1 MAIKMNLDTIRA
13 SIKKKFDSFDI
24 EFGTDVLKL
33 RNPIRLPEKSRD
45 ALLAAVEGL
54 GAKEKSEDG
63 EEVEDKTLD
72 SIREIVRIVAS
83 DAAIAERF
91 LAAAAEASED
101 AEDDEILILSDVLS
115 SYMEDQQV
123 GEASPSE
130 G

>member
-24 EFGTDVLKL
+24 EFGDDVLKL

-54 GAKEKSEDG
+54 GKKEEG
-63 EEVEDKTLD
+63 EEDTTLA

-83 DAAIAERF
+83 DSAVAERF
-91 LAAAAEASED
+91 LAAASEASED

-115 SYMEDQQV
+115 SYMEDQNV
-123 GEASPSE
+123 GEVSPSE

>member
-24 EFGTDVLKL
+24 EFGNDVLKL

-45 ALLAAVEGL
+45 ALLVAVDGL
-54 GAKEKSEDG
+54 GAKKAEEG
-63 EEVEDKTLD
+63 EEVEDTTLA

-83 DAAIAERF
+83 DAEVAERF
-91 LAAAAEASED
+91 LAAASEASED

-115 SYMEDQQV
+115 SYMEDQNV
-123 GEASPSE
+123 GEVSPSE

>member
-1 MAIKMNLDTIRA
+1 M
-13 SIKKKFDSFDI
+13 
-24 EFGTDVLKL
+24 
-33 RNPIRLPEKSRD
+33 
-45 ALLAAVEGL
+45 
-54 GAKEKSEDG
+54 
-63 EEVEDKTLD
+63 
-72 SIREIVRIVAS
+72 RIVAS
-83 DAAIAERF
+83 DATVAERF

>member
-33 RNPIRLPEKSRD
+33 RNPIRLPESARED
-45 ALLAAVEGL
+45 LLKAVEGL
-54 GAKEKSEDG
+54 DTEGG
-63 EEVEDKTLD
+63 ETLN

-83 DAAIAERF
+83 DATVAERF

>member
-24 EFGTDVLKL
+24 EFGDDVLKL

-45 ALLAAVEGL
+45 ALLVAVEGL
-54 GAKEKSEDG
+54 GAKKTEDG
-63 EEVEDKTLD
+63 EEVEDGTL
-72 SIREIVRIVAS
+72 SAIREIVRIVAS
-83 DAAIAERF
+83 DAVVADRF
-91 LAAAAEASED
+91 LAAAAATSED
-101 AEDDEILILSDVLS
+101 NEDDEILILSDVLS